1 VDIPLRGNTF
11 EKMNVIVPATPV
23 EPIIPPTPTHDNLMR
38 QAFEASRLSLRWV
51 QGRLGLL
58 EQAIRDADRLHGK
71 AQVIPLAALR
81 MNFSRDIAVLSDK
94 LRTSPDPLSSEF
106 RYALQ
111 KALQLI
117 RRNLYE
123 EGSIIEEGTTG
134 RCDPKSWGGAMPFAA
149 ATPWDPEPRVSVCAA
164 WFPMN
169 EDLHRDVIT
178 HEFFHLVGLIDKP
191 VIANTSDALDD
202 ANTMAQVVAY
212 IHDRRRWEDS
222 SGLSRP
228 TVTYP
233 AP

>member
-1 VDIPLRGNTF
+1 MDIPERENTF
-11 EKMNVIVPATPV
+11 AKMNVIVSATPIKPTV
-23 EPIIPPTPTHDNLMR
+23 PSTPTHADLIT
-38 QAFEASRLSLRWV
+38 QAFEASRMSLRWV
-51 QGRLGLL
+51 LGRLGLL
-58 EQAIRDADRLHGK
+58 QQTIRDADRLHGK
-71 AQVIPLAALR
+71 AQIMALAALG
-81 MNFSRDIAVLSDK
+81 MNFSRDIVVLSDK
-94 LRTSPDPLSSEF
+94 LQTSRDPLSSEF
-106 RYALQ
+106 QQALQ

-117 RRNLYE
+117 RRNLCE

-164 WFPMN
+164 WFEMN
-169 EDLHRDVIT
+169 EDLHRDVLT

-202 ANTMAQVVAY
+202 ADTMAQVVAY

-228 TVTYP
+228 TIIYP